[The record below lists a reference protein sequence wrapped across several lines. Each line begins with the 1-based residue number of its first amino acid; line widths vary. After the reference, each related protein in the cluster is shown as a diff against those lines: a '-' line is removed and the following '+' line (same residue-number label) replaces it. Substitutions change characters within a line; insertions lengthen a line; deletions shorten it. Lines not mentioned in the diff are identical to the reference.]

1 MSDSRRTSS
10 FSWEIPPFYEANDIS
25 PHPTLP
31 ILLAQ
36 TELIVQQP
44 QELLATQEIGPRSSP
59 LADRHQRARVRFTP
73 NKARVGAP
81 SVSREAT
88 PGRLTRGRDSS
99 TAPPSRSGS
108 AAPSEHEDWSSNRGG
123 SAPPADRARTRGNS
137 TSRAGSAAPPDRDQT
152 RRDSDAYSD
161 ELIPKPEGEAGR
173 PKRGGYNLQ
182 TALGWPTNEYLRFK
196 LFIKKAVEDHLE
208 PSKTFSDQSLESLYT
223 VQALPSNVILVEGL
237 HSLQA
242 AETFPVLAD
251 YVDWWPA
258 TDFIR
263 VELHYTRSRA
273 KDKSKTEDAALG
285 KKIRQQRTRKP

>member
-1 MSDSRRTSS
+1 MSDKRTSS
-10 FSWEIPPFYEANDIS
+10 FSWEIPPFYEANDVS

-36 TELIVQQP
+36 TELIIQQP
-44 QELLATQEIGPRSSP
+44 QQLLATQEIGPRSTP

-73 NKARVGAP
+73 NKARVSAP
-81 SVSREAT
+81 PSASVSREAT
-88 PGRLTRGRDSS
+88 PGHSTRDQDGF
-99 TAPPSRSGS
+99 AAPSRSGS
-108 AAPSEHEDWSSNRGG
+108 AAPDHCHGDSDDGTSSRG
-123 SAPPADRARTRGNS
+123 
-137 TSRAGSAAPPDRDQT
+137 GSAAPPDRSRTKRNSNSRAGSAALTDRDRA
-152 RRDSDAYSD
+152 RRDSDAY

-182 TALGWPTNEYLRFK
+182 KTLGWPTNDYLRFK

-208 PSKTFSDQSLESLYT
+208 PSETFSDQSHESLCT
-223 VQALPSNVILVEGL
+223 VQAL
-237 HSLQA
+237 A
-242 AETFPVLAD
+242 AEAFPILAD

-273 KDKSKTEDAALG
+273 KDKSKTEDATLG
-285 KKIRQQRTRKP
+285 KKIRQQRNRNP